1 MYHEILRKSATCC
14 EERAHHRREWCKR
27 VGGNQEGL
35 QDYTAPEDE
44 EQERKM
50 LSEAEDVVENAR
62 IVMDGSSIVPNKLSL
77 SLSLCLSVS
86 LPPSLKIGREMA
98 IRTVSSLV
106 ACFMFRLRWK
116 FTYRE
121 LLTD

>member
-1 MYHEILRKSATCC
+1 
-14 EERAHHRREWCKR
+14 

-35 QDYTAPEDE
+35 QDYTAQEDE

-77 SLSLCLSVS
+77 SLSLSVC
-86 LPPSLKIGREMA
+86 LPPSLSQDRSRDGDQDFVIARCMFH
-98 IRTVSSLV
+98 VSSV
-106 ACFMFRLRWK
+106 M
-116 FTYRE
+116 E
-121 LLTD
+121 VHVP

>member
-62 IVMDGSSIVPNKLSL
+62 IVWMGQVSYQINSL
-77 SLSLCLSVS
+77 SLSLCLSPS
-86 LPPSLKIGREMA
+86 LPLSLKIGREMA

-106 ACFMFRLRWK
+106 ACFMFRL
-116 FTYRE
+116 
-121 LLTD
+121 

>member
-62 IVMDGSSIVPNKLSL
+62 IVMDGSSIDTSYLSL
-77 SLSLCLSVS
+77 SLSVC
-86 LPPSLKIGREMA
+86 LPPSLSQDRSRDGDQDCVIASCMFH
-98 IRTVSSLV
+98 VSSV
-106 ACFMFRLRWK
+106 M
-116 FTYRE
+116 E
-121 LLTD
+121 VHVP